1 MEETPPKEA
10 EKKDKKSNVIVGP
23 WKNKGSAVNKILSN
37 LVGNEFSTTFQLSN
51 SLKTQMTYAVSDK
64 TYNFNMDEFMKD
76 MKYVIEGIKKNYIN
90 IIKKYE

>member
-1 MEETPPKEA
+1 MEETPSKEP

-23 WKNKGSAVNKILSN
+23 WKNKG
-37 LVGNEFSTTFQLSN
+37 LVGNEFRTTFRALKEASFQLSN
-51 SLKTQMTYAVSDK
+51 SLKIQMTYAVLDK